1 MISTRRCAGF
11 LMGLALVSLVSC
23 EKKQTSAD
31 AGIEGFLRSTTY
43 SQGGLEQLKTASSFS
58 ATYDATLLG
67 IKGGKVYHRPGM
79 LRIEY
84 TGPTRDAVVQVAS
97 EKSCWQSIGMVVLP
111 CLEPLRAHTAH
122 LSQLLEASW
131 LWPLAGRKDR
141 QIKIERGQPGASGGK
156 GASGK
161 EQLKLAIAGGGGE
174 PIGSLL
180 VDGETSQVVGL
191 EMQTTLGGRTGA
203 FVGTFGAF
211 EKTCGI
217 SLATERRTTFL
228 GQPFATEKLGGV
240 ICEKL
245 DDKLFVQPEQVKH
258 GTMEPKVMAS
268 NGLICTKLKGAL
280 SGVDAALATV
290 MAQAQK
296 KELRVTGAAVLIHR
310 KGPPQVTRPEQY
322 VTDVCLPVDNQ
333 AWMKLEASK
342 WTEGAF
348 FLGELADQ
356 RVLAAY
362 GIGDLQKTT
371 AELPKLLVEEAKKRL
386 FEAAFPLY
394 QIVYTRAADFPPER
408 RVSEMHLPY
417 VN

>member
-1 MISTRRCAGF
+1 MVSTRRYAGS
-11 LMGLALVSLVSC
+11 LTGLALVFLVSC
-23 EKKQTSAD
+23 ENKHASPD
-31 AGIEGFLRSTTY
+31 AGIEGFLQSVTY

-58 ATYDATLLG
+58 ASYDAPLLG
-67 IKGGKVYHRPGM
+67 IKGGKAYHRPGA
-79 LRIEY
+79 LRIEH
-84 TGPTRDAVVQVAS
+84 TGPTRDAVVQVVS

-111 CLEPLRAHTAH
+111 CLEPLRVHTAH

-141 QIKIERGQPGASGGK
+141 QIKIERVPAGA
-156 GASGK
+156 AGK
-161 EQLKLAIAGGGGE
+161 EQVKLTITGGGGE
-174 PIGSLL
+174 PIGTLL
-180 VDGETSQVVGL
+180 VDGETNQVVGL
-191 EMQTTLGGRTGA
+191 EMQTTLGGKTGA

-211 EKTCGI
+211 EKACGI
-217 SLATERRTTFL
+217 TMATERRYTFL
-228 GQPFATEKLGGV
+228 GRPFATEKLGGV

-258 GTMEPKVMAS
+258 RTLEPKVMAS

-290 MAQAQK
+290 MDQAQK
-296 KELRVTGAAVLIHR
+296 KELLVTGAAVLIHR
-310 KGPPQVTRPEQY
+310 KGPPQIARPEQY

-333 AWMKLEASK
+333 AWLKLHTSEWK
-342 WTEGAF
+342 EGAF
-348 FLGELADQ
+348 FLGELADT

-371 AELPKLLVEEAKKRL
+371 AELPKLLVEEAKKRSYETAL
-386 FEAAFPLY
+386 PLY